1 MVSTRYTAIVAAITA
16 AAILLALYVP
26 LVTPPPGG
34 SSSRPS
40 SGSCKAPEGYIAIIA
55 DHSGFN
61 GSVAHGSPKN
71 PWPVITAHKGETV
84 RLLICNVDRVEA
96 HGFAIDGYFDGGVTL
111 RPGQTYSITFTA
123 DKAGSFTIF
132 CNVFCTIH
140 IYMKGMLV
148 VTA

>member
-1 MVSTRYTAIVAAITA
+1 MVSARYTAIVAAITA
-16 AAILLALYVP
+16 GAILLALYAP
-26 LVTPPPGG
+26 LVTPKLGG
-34 SSSRPS
+34 SSSGPS
-40 SGSCKAPEGYIAIIA
+40 NGSCKAPEGYTTIIA

-61 GSVAHGSPKN
+61 GSVVHGSPKN
-71 PWPVITAHKGETV
+71 PWPVITAHKGDTV
-84 RLLICNVDRVEA
+84 RLLICNLDRVEA

-132 CNVFCTIH
+132 CNVFCTVH
-140 IYMKGMLV
+140 IYMKGMFV

>member
-1 MVSTRYTAIVAAITA
+1 MVSARYTTIVAAVTA
-16 AAILLALYVP
+16 GAILLALYAP
-26 LVTPPPGG
+26 LATPTPGG
-34 SSSRPS
+34 SSPVLSN
-40 SGSCKAPEGYIAIIA
+40 GSCKAPEGYTTVIA

-61 GSVAHGSPKN
+61 GSVAHGAPKN
-71 PWPVITAHKGETV
+71 PWPVITVHRGDTV
-84 RLLICNVDRVEA
+84 KLLFCNVERVEA

-111 RPGQTYSITFTA
+111 RPGQTYSITFIA
-123 DKAGSFTIF
+123 DKAGSFAIF

>member
-1 MVSTRYTAIVAAITA
+1 MVSARYTAIVAAITA
-16 AAILLALYVP
+16 GAILLALYVP
-26 LVTPPPGG
+26 LATPTPGG
-34 SSSRPS
+34 SSSGPS
-40 SGSCKAPEGYIAIIA
+40 NGSCKAPEGYTTIIA

-61 GSVAHGSPKN
+61 GSVVHGAPKN
-71 PWPVITAHKGETV
+71 PWPVITAHRGDTV
-84 RLLICNVDRVEA
+84 KLLICNVDRVEA

-123 DKAGSFTIF
+123 DKAGSFPIF

-140 IYMKGMLV
+140 IYMRGMLV